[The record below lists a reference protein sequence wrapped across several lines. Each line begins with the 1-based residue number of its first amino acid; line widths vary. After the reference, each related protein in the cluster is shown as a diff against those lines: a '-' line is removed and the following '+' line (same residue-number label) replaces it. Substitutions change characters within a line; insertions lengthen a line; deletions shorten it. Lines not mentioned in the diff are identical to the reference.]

1 MSDSETDAAS
11 EPESPLL
18 LGSSPPASPSPSGRM
33 DQTAATSQFSQFSQ
47 SLFQHPH
54 PQHPQH
60 PQHQQSASATMMMQP
75 TDQSQSQLQ
84 SQLQSQSQGP
94 PRWKVTLD
102 KTSGK
107 RYYWHSVTREVRWD
121 LEPHLLQQALQPPR
135 SSQSQQFHYQPS
147 HQQNPQ
153 RPASSAFS
161 TATQPTTQTT
171 TQTTT
176 QQAASQQSTKSTSR
190 KRHGSGRPSDKSQL
204 SQPPHSSQSTPSQP
218 LPAQAPPPTPTT
230 TTATTA
236 TTTMPSSSAA
246 GASQS
251 MAGAGS
257 WRNGNVQPP
266 RAKAMIPTPGQ
277 ATTKEVV
284 PPASAAASAS
294 AAAPA
299 AVATATSRSAPALKV
314 LLERG
319 VLLPGVSTVEI
330 QLRYRKASCTVL
342 QAGNLLGDKG
352 RIFSSISQWA
362 NPLLQE
368 EGLAKLRGQQCC
380 NVDGRLTSSN
390 SLLSELLTA
399 TPAHAA
405 AGAARSREAAG
416 VGAGAEGP
424 SHDQH
429 DPDGMVRFFG
439 GFRGNNIPTTTT
451 TTTTTAAS
459 TLSSSSSSSS
469 RKQLRPWIQSA
480 YFPNSTST
488 SSGYN
493 FLPPKDDEYEEMPR
507 GASFESWIPSDI
519 AMAMTPG
526 SIGTAAPAFY

>member
-33 DQTAATSQFSQFSQ
+33 DQTAASQFSQFSQ

-190 KRHGSGRPSDKSQL
+190 KRHGSGRPSDKVSSQRRRP
-204 SQPPHSSQSTPSQP
+204 SQKMLPPPQQHQQTPPHAHNADIT
-218 LPAQAPPPTPTT
+218 
-230 TTATTA
+230 
-236 TTTMPSSSAA
+236 
-246 GASQS
+246 
-251 MAGAGS
+251 
-257 WRNGNVQPP
+257 
-266 RAKAMIPTPGQ
+266 IY
-277 ATTKEVV
+277 
-284 PPASAAASAS
+284 
-294 AAAPA
+294 
-299 AVATATSRSAPALKV
+299 
-314 LLERG
+314 G
-319 VLLPGVSTVEI
+319 VHINI
-330 QLRYRKASCTVL
+330 QI
-342 QAGNLLGDKG
+342 
-352 RIFSSISQWA
+352 RI
-362 NPLLQE
+362 
-368 EGLAKLRGQQCC
+368 
-380 NVDGRLTSSN
+380 
-390 SLLSELLTA
+390 
-399 TPAHAA
+399 
-405 AGAARSREAAG
+405 
-416 VGAGAEGP
+416 
-424 SHDQH
+424 
-429 DPDGMVRFFG
+429 
-439 GFRGNNIPTTTT
+439 
-451 TTTTTAAS
+451 
-459 TLSSSSSSSS
+459 
-469 RKQLRPWIQSA
+469 
-480 YFPNSTST
+480 
-488 SSGYN
+488 
-493 FLPPKDDEYEEMPR
+493 
-507 GASFESWIPSDI
+507 
-519 AMAMTPG
+519 
-526 SIGTAAPAFY
+526 